1 MATVIKGQYLMT
13 KDGLKENW
21 GVRIEGS
28 RIAQVASNPLLIAHK
43 GDVVV
48 DATDQLIAPGFVN
61 GHMHMY
67 GVLSHGITA
76 EALVTE
82 FSSFLEDFWWPYV
95 ENRLDH
101 ELVRLTTQWAC
112 VEMIKSGITSFTDVL
127 EGPNTLPGALDV
139 EADVIRKAGLRAYL
153 SFEACERVSKENGQ
167 LGLKENADF
176 VKANNGNGN
185 LVQGMISVHTLFT
198 CSKEFLI
205 QAKKMADDL
214 KCDIHMH
221 LSESNYEPDWC
232 IRKYGVRPVD
242 IYEEIKYLDNNVFAS
257 QVVQVADYELDVMAK
272 NGTRAVS
279 MPLSN
284 CEVGGGVAPVSKMLA
299 KGIQVGLGTD
309 GYINNFFEV
318 MRGAFLIHKAYLQD
332 PQEMPARDVYS
343 MATDMGAKAMGLSD
357 AGRLE
362 EGCLADII
370 TINLDSPTPIN
381 ENNVYDQLVLFR
393 NPENVR
399 NTMVDGKFLKRDGR
413 LLTIDENAVKAEL
426 RIAAQRFW
434 TGNSANILR
443 V

>member
-1 MATVIKGQYLMT
+1 MATVIRGQYLMAE
-13 KDGLKENW
+13 DGLKKNW
-21 GVRIEGS
+21 GVRIEGN
-28 RIAQVASNPLLIAHK
+28 RIAQVAPNPELIAHE
-43 GDVVV
+43 GDVVI
-48 DATDQLIAPGFVN
+48 DAPDQLIAPGFVN

-76 EALVTE
+76 EALTSVTE

-127 EGPNTLPGALDV
+127 EGPNTLPGALEV
-139 EADVIRKAGLRAYL
+139 EAEEIRRAGLRAYL

-167 LGLKENADF
+167 AGLKENAGF
-176 VKANNGNGN
+176 VMANNGNDS

-198 CSKEFLI
+198 CSKEFLL
-205 QAKKMADDL
+205 QAKKLADDL
-214 KCDIHMH
+214 NCDIHMH
-221 LSESNYEPDWC
+221 LSESIYEPDWC
-232 IRKYGVRPVD
+232 IKNYGVRPVD
-242 IYEEIKYLDNNVFAS
+242 VYEEIGYLGSNVFAS
-257 QVVQVADYELDVMAK
+257 QVVQVEDKELDIMAK

-299 KGIQVGLGTD
+299 RGIKVGLGTD

-332 PQEMPARDVYS
+332 PQAMPARDVYR
-343 MATDMGAKAMGLSD
+343 MATDMGAKAMGLYD
-357 AGRLE
+357 AGRLA

-370 TINLDSPTPIN
+370 TIKLDSPTPIN
-381 ENNVYDQLVLFR
+381 EHNVYDQLILFR
-393 NPENVR
+393 NPEDVM
-399 NTMVDGKFLKRDGR
+399 NTMVNGRFLKRDGS
-413 LLTIDENAVKAEL
+413 LLTVDEEEVKAKL
-426 RIAAQRFW
+426 RTAAQNFW
-434 TGNSANILR
+434 T
-443 V
+443 VK